1 MGVVVV
7 VVAAAECGNGGD
19 EHPHAVV
26 VLVVVVK
33 FYLVRIWYQ
42 YPVKGFCAET
52 HRLTVKTIYQ
62 D

>member
-1 MGVVVV
+1 MV

-42 YPVKGFCAET
+42 YPVIGFCAQT
-52 HRLTVKTIYQ
+52 HRFSVITIYQ